1 MIAEPPRKAERA
13 TVFAARLLQRRCDN
27 DDDDDDNDDK
37 GGGGGWRLVGV
48 IVIVVVIVVTAGAG
62 IGTGVGVGAVVVI
75 FVVFILIII
84 IILAAGGW
92 DRWILSF
99 WQSSFTVVL
108 STTMV
113 FLLLM
118 PFIEFIIAALNSK

>member
-27 DDDDDDNDDK
+27 DDDDDNDDK
-37 GGGGGWRLVGV
+37 GGGGGWRLGV

-75 FVVFILIII
+75 FVVFILIV
-84 IILAAGGW
+84 IILAAAGGR
-92 DRWILSF
+92 DRWILLF

>member
-1 MIAEPPRKAERA
+1 MIAEPLRKAERA

-27 DDDDDDNDDK
+27 DDDDDDDNDDK
-37 GGGGGWRLVGV
+37 GGGGGWRLGV

-75 FVVFILIII
+75 FVVFILII

-118 PFIEFIIAALNSK
+118 PFIEFIIAAVNSK